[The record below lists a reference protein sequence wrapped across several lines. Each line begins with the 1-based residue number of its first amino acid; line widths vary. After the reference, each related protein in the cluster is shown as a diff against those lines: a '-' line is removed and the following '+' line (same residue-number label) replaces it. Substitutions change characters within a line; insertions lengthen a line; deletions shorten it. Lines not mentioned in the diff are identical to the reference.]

1 MSDHQGK
8 VAMIGLDAADLDFI
22 QANIASLPNL
32 RRFLKSGITR
42 KLSSTAGALTGSVW
56 PTFNTGKT
64 PGDHGI
70 YHHLQWDSS
79 RMQLRR
85 VSEDWLYC
93 EPFWYELE
101 RRGLRVVALD
111 VPMTFRPRL
120 SRGVEVITWGSHDE
134 LTPFATH
141 PPELEQRI
149 RAQFGAHHP
158 MGDEIPVRKTHR
170 ELEKIRR
177 NLVKGARLK
186 GELAKS
192 LAAQPWDF
200 FLAVFGET
208 HRGGHILWPSE
219 PGASFSALLD
229 VYQAVDSAVGD
240 LLQVI
245 PNEAKVYLFA
255 LHGMGPNTSQEHF
268 AARILKLA
276 NRSFTG
282 QQNGSPE
289 KARRG
294 SLVPWL
300 REHLP
305 TSLQNVI
312 AHAVPVRVRDEV
324 VNRSVIDGHDWNHTP
339 GLSILADANAYV
351 RWNLAGRERN
361 GLLDPD
367 GDVLLRY
374 REHVE
379 RCFRGFRLDSGEP
392 LVRELLFSNRDF
404 PGQRSEY
411 LPDMIVTWRG
421 APPATSAHSQE
432 FGTLHAEMATG
443 RGGNHRPDGF
453 CVEVRAGVNRAATAD
468 AIPIWELGELACRE
482 LLVPA
487 GVNA

>member
-1 MSDHQGK
+1 MSDQQPK
-8 VAMIGLDAADLDFI
+8 VAMLGIDAADPDFI

-32 RRFLKSGITR
+32 QRALASGITR
-42 KLSSTAGALTGSVW
+42 RLRSTAGSLTGSVW
-56 PTFNTGKT
+56 PTFYTGKT
-64 PGDHGI
+64 PGEHGI

-141 PPELEQRI
+141 PPEMAGKI
-149 RAQFGAHHP
+149 RARFGAHHP
-158 MGDEIPVRKTHR
+158 MGDEIPVKKTHG

-177 NLVKGARLK
+177 NLVEGARLK

-192 LAAQPWDF
+192 LAAEPWDF

-208 HRGGHILWPSE
+208 HRGGHILWPSD
-219 PGASFSALLD
+219 PDGSSSALLD
-229 VYQAVDSAVGD
+229 VYQAVDAAIGD

-245 PNEAKVYLFA
+245 PSEAKVFVFA
-255 LHGMGPNTSQEHF
+255 LHGMGANTSQEHF
-268 AARILKLA
+268 AARIMKLA

-282 QQNGSPE
+282 QQNGGTDSV
-289 KARRG
+289 RHG

-305 TSLQNVI
+305 ASLQNAI
-312 AHAVPVRVRDEV
+312 AHAVPVKVRDEV
-324 VNRSVIDGHDWNHTP
+324 VNRSVVDGYDWNHTP
-339 GLSILADANAYV
+339 GLAILADANAYL
-351 RWNLAGRERN
+351 RWNVAGREVK
-361 GLLDPD
+361 GLLDST
-367 GDVLLRY
+367 GDVLPRY

-379 RCFRGFRLDSGEP
+379 RCFRSFRLESGEP
-392 LVRELLFSNRDF
+392 LVQDVLLSNRDF
-404 PGQRSEY
+404 PGGRSGY
-411 LPDMIVTWRG
+411 LPDMILTWSG
-421 APPATSAHSQE
+421 LPAASSAHSDE
-432 FGTLHAEMATG
+432 FGTLHAELGTG
-443 RGGNHRPDGF
+443 RAGNHRPDGF
-453 CVEVRAGVNRAATAD
+453 CVELRAGVCRAATAET
-468 AIPIWELGELACRE
+468 IPIWELGELACRE
-482 LLVPA
+482 LMVAA
-487 GVNA
+487 GVSA